1 MIRLA
6 IIVTLALCIAGAARA
21 EFPNIFPVVLGTSS
35 VTVLPANPV
44 RSKVIFHNPN
54 PTALVAVCPVGPPNV
69 PGSPQIPIVAVI
81 GGAGCVTIL
90 PYDRFEVT
98 GPVTGGTSGSRF
110 GAAWV
115 GIASAPASA
124 LTILEF

>member
-1 MIRLA
+1 MKRLA
-6 IIVTLALCIAGAARA
+6 SFLLLLCLGIDAARA
-21 EFPNIFPVVLGTSS
+21 EFPNVFPIALGTSS
-35 VTVLPANPV
+35 VTVLPANTA
-44 RSKVIFHNPN
+44 RNKVIFHNPN
-54 PTALVAVCPVGPPNV
+54 PTALVAVCPVGPPTV

-98 GPVTGGTSGSRF
+98 GPTWVGSSGSRF
-110 GAAWV
+110 GSAWV
-115 GIASAPASA
+115 GIASAPGSA